1 MTTSSK
7 TSELGLHHHFVHGS
21 TCRIRWDNVPSSY
34 TNLRL
39 LFLNPRFSLHDSA
52 NRGTSGYMGTI
63 LREDDP
69 KFVGVLA
76 MG

>member
-1 MTTSSK
+1 MDPLVAFARQCPQLIHQFEIIVLESK
-7 TSELGLHHHFVHGS
+7 
-21 TCRIRWDNVPSSY
+21 I
-34 TNLRL
+34 
-39 LFLNPRFSLHDSA
+39 SLHDSA

-63 LREDDP
+63 LWEDDP